1 MQMAHRAASSLAER
15 RMAGPHLCSPT
26 LPTVVHSLSA
36 GRESKLQLSM
46 GNLSACPITHDLPD
60 EPVVAEDGVIYERE
74 AILSWIRSC
83 NASPLPITSP
93 TTRRAMGATLVRLAA
108 PYRTALRD
116 MGLSGCACPL
126 THDLPLQP
134 VVAEAGFIYD
144 LQALLSWMRNC
155 YISSLPFTS
164 PMTHRTMDTTL
175 VVHLAPPYGT
185 ALRDMVL
192 SGSVSDSISGAWKAH
207 LQLEAKASSGS
218 AAAMWEL
225 FLTSARD
232 KDMGFCWAEKAAE
245 YGHVDA
251 MYSVAMQYLQYVVD
265 GDGDESL
272 ISKVCELLERAAKQG
287 HKEATEKLT
296 LLTQDETFAP
306 QIGSSRGPWKLL

>member
-1 MQMAHRAASSLAER
+1 M
-15 RMAGPHLCSPT
+15 
-26 LPTVVHSLSA
+26 
-36 GRESKLQLSM
+36 
-46 GNLSACPITHDLPD
+46 
-60 EPVVAEDGVIYERE
+60 
-74 AILSWIRSC
+74 
-83 NASPLPITSP
+83 
-93 TTRRAMGATLVRLAA
+93 TR
-108 PYRTALRD
+108 
-116 MGLSGCACPL
+116 
-126 THDLPLQP
+126 
-134 VVAEAGFIYD
+134 
-144 LQALLSWMRNC
+144 
-155 YISSLPFTS
+155 
-164 PMTHRTMDTTL
+164 RTMDTTL
-175 VVHLAPPYGT
+175 VVHLARPYGT